1 MRKINVIK
9 GDIFFQWKY
18 GFYFLYALVILV
30 YMIIF
35 SFFEGNVNNIIVSCC
50 VYSDPA
56 AMGMFF
62 MGALILLEKSQ
73 HITNSI
79 IISPVTP
86 EEYILGK
93 IVSFGFIS
101 EIVGLVL
108 VLQGHTDNYLL
119 CMFGILFGS
128 IIFSL
133 CGVIVG
139 TKVENLNQYIIG
151 TVPFE
156 IVGFAPVIAYRIGV
170 MWDNQLM
177 LIHPGCAAMRLI
189 EGKTDMLGLSLVSL
203 FIWSV
208 LLFFVADSCVKKMYR
223 RVGG

>member
-1 MRKINVIK
+1 
-9 GDIFFQWKY
+9 
-18 GFYFLYALVILV
+18 
-30 YMIIF
+30 MIIF

-119 CMFGILFGS
+119 CMLGILFGS

-170 MWDNQLM
+170 MWDNPLM

-189 EGKTDMLGLSLVSL
+189 EGKRTNDDYVGYITISGWL
-203 FIWSV
+203 F
-208 LLFFVADSCVKKMYR
+208 L
-223 RVGG
+223 